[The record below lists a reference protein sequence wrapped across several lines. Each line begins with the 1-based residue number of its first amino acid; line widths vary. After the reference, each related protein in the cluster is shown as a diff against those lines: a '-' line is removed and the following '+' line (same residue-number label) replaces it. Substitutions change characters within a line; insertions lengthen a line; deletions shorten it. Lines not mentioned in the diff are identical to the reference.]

1 MLPGHF
7 DRFDS
12 NHGAPQNGG
21 RRRPGPGSARAGAG
35 AGLTVGSGGFRV
47 AAGLI
52 TTATKITLVRLFLV
66 PVFIG
71 ELLAYLKT
79 GTAAHYWIAIAAYGV
94 AVVSDGVDGYVARRF
109 NQRTELGAMLDPLAD
124 KLLMRSALVV
134 LTFWGAPRFAPIA
147 GWLTGLILLGDALVL
162 TGYGILHA
170 VKNRPPVKPEWSG
183 KGATVLQMGLVSWV
197 LLQWPAAA
205 VPWWMAGTAVFT
217 AVATGQYLRYG
228 MAHWAGRPR

>member
-79 GTAAHYWIAIAAYGV
+79 GAAAHYWIALAAYGV
-94 AVVSDGVDGYVARRF
+94 AVVSDGIDGYVARRF
-109 NQRTELGAMLDPLAD
+109 NQRSELGAMLDPLAD